1 MSGQTDLINNQWKE
15 LTVLTALGL
24 EPISILLFNS
34 TVWKPKLKILT
45 STSNPK
51 FLSHIKPNI
60 QSRFHQKS

>member
-15 LTVLTALGL
+15 LKMLTSFGL

-34 TVWKPKLKILT
+34 TIWNPKLKVLT
-45 STSNPK
+45 STSSPK